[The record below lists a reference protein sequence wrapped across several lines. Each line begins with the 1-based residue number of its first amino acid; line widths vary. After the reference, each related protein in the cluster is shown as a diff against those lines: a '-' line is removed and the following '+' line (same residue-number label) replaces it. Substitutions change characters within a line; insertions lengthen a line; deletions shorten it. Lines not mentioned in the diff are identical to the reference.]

1 VSQGRFLLVPAAV
14 AILLLSCH
22 PHRYAH
28 NSVLES
34 RDVGCISYWTQGQ
47 RLDSLAT
54 TIQFPEFLDSLPRF
68 NIRKTNDDSIPVPPL
83 GIYVHPQLAD
93 TFALLFLQREDSLLV
108 GSILQR
114 CHLESPIFIPNDSIA
129 HIVAPGD
136 YILLAA
142 HDGIVVARSRYVL
155 ISNDL

>member
-1 VSQGRFLLVPAAV
+1 MLILASAAIFLLT
-14 AILLLSCH
+14 SCH

-28 NSVLES
+28 PIVLES
-34 RDVGCISYWTQGQ
+34 RDVGCISYWTQGE
-47 RLDSLAT
+47 RLDSLAS

-68 NIRKTNDDSIPVPPL
+68 NIRKPADDPNMYPL
-83 GIYVHPQLAD
+83 TGIYVHPQLAGN
-93 TFALLFLQREDSLLV
+93 FALLFLEREDSLLV
-108 GSILQR
+108 GSIVQR

-129 HIVAPGD
+129 HIIPPGD

-142 HDGIVVARSRYVL
+142 HDGIVVARSRYAL

>member
-1 VSQGRFLLVPAAV
+1 MITKLMLILASAATFLLT
-14 AILLLSCH
+14 SCH
-22 PHRYAH
+22 SHRFAH
-28 NSVLES
+28 PIVLES
-34 RDVGCISYWTQGQ
+34 RDVGCISYWTQGE

-68 NIRKTNDDSIPVPPL
+68 DIYQTDGGRYSNPFAPT
-83 GIYVHPQLAD
+83 GIFVHPQLAD

-108 GSILQR
+108 GSIIQR

-142 HDGIVVARSRYVL
+142 HDGVVVARSRYV
-155 ISNDL
+155 IVEE